1 MQPLSTKFTLSHFR
15 AHLIQSTA
23 GAALL
28 GGGVAIIGNK
38 VDTARMDERV
48 KVVEQIP
55 SKVDEL
61 IELQMT
67 TNERLARIETKL
79 EK

>member
-1 MQPLSTKFTLSHFR
+1 M
-15 AHLIQSTA
+15 
-23 GAALL
+23 
-28 GGGVAIIGNK
+28 AIIGNK